1 VTPARRRRETIG
13 RAATPPL
20 EDAMPLI
27 LALIVLVIVIIV
39 AAVIMSGRVRR
50 SQRQGSI
57 AERMTGTG
65 PGERTGRAP

>member
-1 VTPARRRRETIG
+1 
-13 RAATPPL
+13 
-20 EDAMPLI
+20 MPLI